1 MKWDLNVFL
10 KTLLFAFLG
19 FLFGIFF
26 TLIYMGVE
34 SERVSSWNTSNLALL
49 YNSVISSFLTGI
61 TSNITGLATVVLAII
76 TWKYIGITKKIL
88 DEQIKLRKI
97 AAIEK
102 KLEKVLNPIENALN
116 EFIDK
121 YNKRLKIE
129 DKISDEFH
137 ATFSELNSK
146 LMDVR
151 KNYLHLIGQNIS
163 NKDIEVFK
171 SWLLFSNEKNNE
183 NYNSLMDTIQIFHS
197 FIIIEIKIET
207 TILDELN
214 FDLYGGNT
222 RIEILKKSILPLDEK
237 SK

>member
-102 KLEKVLNPIENALN
+102 KLERVLNPIENALK

-121 YNKRLKIE
+121 YNKRLKTD
-129 DKISDEFH
+129 DKISGEFH
-137 ATFSELNSK
+137 ATFSKLNDQ